1 MNEINEKDLS
11 SYEHIKISMA
21 IGALIDVFD
30 LMSFGDETGR
40 FELESDYKEKYH
52 IKIIFEKSVK

>member
-1 MNEINEKDLS
+1 MTEIKEKDMS

-30 LMSFGDETGR
+30 LMSDGDETGR
-40 FELESDYKEKYH
+40 FELESDFEEKYH
-52 IKIIFEKSVK
+52 IKITFEKSAK

>member
-1 MNEINEKDLS
+1 MKEIKEKDMS

-30 LMSFGDETGR
+30 LMSDDETGR
-40 FELESDYKEKYH
+40 FELESDFEDNYH
-52 IKIIFEKSVK
+52 IKITFEKSAK

>member
-1 MNEINEKDLS
+1 MNEIKEKDMS

-30 LMSFGDETGR
+30 LMSDDETGR
-40 FELESDYKEKYH
+40 FELESDFEEKYH
-52 IKIIFEKSVK
+52 IKITFEKSAK

>member
-1 MNEINEKDLS
+1 MTEIKEKDMS

-30 LMSFGDETGR
+30 LMSDDETGH
-40 FELESDYKEKYH
+40 FESESDFEEKYH
-52 IKIIFEKSVK
+52 IKITFEKSVK